1 LPPLSPDIRGRIM
14 TTSLFN
20 PKNASRAA
28 ACLALMAGLAGFA
41 ACSDISNIGV
51 IYNSQ
56 RYLSGTA
63 LYVTHAAGSRMP
75 AVIRGNPFAL
85 PKADVDQ
92 IVRDHM
98 KGSNFGREIT
108 FVPGP
113 DKPPFPDSRLVL
125 IFNGAVAGQLQLCQN
140 DISSGGG
147 PAQDGR
153 IEVMAAFCSGS
164 RPVTALAGGISG
176 VTDPNDPKFRAFLR
190 QIGTTLFNPNNPE
203 DNPGRDVGPP
213 VP

>member
-1 LPPLSPDIRGRIM
+1 MTASFFSPR
-14 TTSLFN
+14 
-20 PKNASRAA
+20 NASRAA
-28 ACLALMAGLAGFA
+28 VALAWLISFAGLV

-98 KGSNFGREIT
+98 KGSNFGRAIT
-108 FVPGP
+108 FIPGP
-113 DKPPFPDSRLVL
+113 DAPPFPDSRLVL
-125 IFNGAVAGQLQLCQN
+125 IFNGAVTGQAQLCQSG
-140 DISSGGG
+140 ISNGGG
-147 PAQDGR
+147 PAKDGR
-153 IEVMAAFCSGS
+153 IEILAAFCSGG

-176 VTDPNDPKFRAFLR
+176 IIDPKDPRFRAFLR

-203 DNPGRDVGPP
+203 DNPGHDVGPP